1 MGIGREP
8 YKGNKD
14 VDREKVGKPSE
25 FRLLMPRREREWSIV
40 TFRFCLNEVIN
51 DLGDRVVEK

>member
-1 MGIGREP
+1 MSRGRGT

-14 VDREKVGKPSE
+14 VDREKVGKPGE

-40 TFRFCLNEVIN
+40 TLRFCFTEVIN
-51 DLGDRVVEK
+51 DLGDRVVKK